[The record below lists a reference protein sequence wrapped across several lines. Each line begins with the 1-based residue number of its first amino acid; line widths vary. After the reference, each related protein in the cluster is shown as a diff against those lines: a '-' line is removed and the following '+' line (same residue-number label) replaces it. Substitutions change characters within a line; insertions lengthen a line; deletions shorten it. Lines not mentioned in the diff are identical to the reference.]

1 MVKTTNVIK
10 RKMKKPKIS
19 IVYSLI
25 CLLLILG
32 CTEEEHS
39 AYGSDGTPPGPVVI
53 TSVENRA
60 GGAIIRFTPPT
71 NQDLLYIK
79 GAYSDENGI
88 SKQVIVSSVIDTLS
102 IIGFGQSGD
111 YSVDVTAVDTGD
123 NESEAV
129 TTIISPLEAP
139 IHAILESIEGAQDF
153 GGINISYLN
162 PTRAE
167 VSLNMSIINSEG
179 NQVFKESFYTSQANS
194 SYSFRGYDPVPTTFI
209 IYVED
214 RWGNQTITKTLETT
228 PLQDV
233 FLDKGYF
240 SIQPMPGD
248 ESFSEYGFSAN
259 QMWDGSWSS
268 QWNCGHTSFLALPH
282 QLTISLGQTV
292 KLNRFKLYQRG
303 GTELYKH
310 GNPKRFKIYG
320 RENLDNLP
328 IYSPE
333 NPGDGW
339 ILLGE
344 FESFKPSGLPPGS
357 NTEEDYLF
365 QDNGEDFVFGYDAQQ
380 YNIKYIRFVNLE
392 SWNNQMV
399 SVIGEL
405 SFWGGLVE

>member
-1 MVKTTNVIK
+1 MVKIINNIK
-10 RKMKKPKIS
+10 QETIKIN
-19 IVYSLI
+19 ICTRYLLI
-25 CLLLILG
+25 CVLLILG
-32 CTEEEHS
+32 CSEEERG
-39 AYGSDGTPPGPVVI
+39 AYGSDEIPPDAVEI
-53 TSVENRA
+53 NSVENKP
-60 GGAIIRFTPPT
+60 GGAIIKFTPPT
-71 NQDLLYIK
+71 NEDLLYIR

-102 IIGFGQSGD
+102 IIGFGQTGD
-111 YSVDVTAVDTGD
+111 YNVDVTAIDTSD
-123 NESEAV
+123 NESVAV
-129 TTIISPLEAP
+129 TTTISPLEAP

-167 VSLNMSIINSEG
+167 VSLNMSILDEDG

-194 SYSFRGYDPVPTTFI
+194 SYSFRGYDPIPTTFI

-214 RWGNQTITKTLETT
+214 RWGNKSITKTLEST
-228 PLQDV
+228 PLEDV
-233 FLDKGYF
+233 FLDKGFF
-240 SIQPMPGD
+240 SIQQMPGD

-268 QWNCGHTSFLALPH
+268 QWNCGHTNFLALPH
-282 QLTISLGQTV
+282 QLTINLGQLAR
-292 KLNRFKLYQRG
+292 LNRFKLYQRG

-310 GNPKRFKIYG
+310 GNPKRFQIYG

-328 IYSPE
+328 IYSPS

-365 QDNGEDFVFGYDAQQ
+365 QDNGEDFVFDSNIQQ
-380 YNIKYIRFVNLE
+380 YNIQYIRFVNLE
-392 SWNNQMV
+392 TWNNQMV

-405 SFWGGLVE
+405 SFWGSVD

>member
-1 MVKTTNVIK
+1 MICS
-10 RKMKKPKIS
+10 RDDKIS
-19 IVYSLI
+19 RYSLI
-25 CLLLILG
+25 LP
-32 CTEEEHS
+32 
-39 AYGSDGTPPGPVVI
+39 AK
-53 TSVENRA
+53 TSWKSW
-60 GGAIIRFTPPT
+60 T
-71 NQDLLYIK
+71 
-79 GAYSDENGI
+79 
-88 SKQVIVSSVIDTLS
+88 SVIDTLS

-129 TTIISPLEAP
+129 TTVISPLEAP

-153 GGINISYLN
+153 GGINISYQN

-167 VSLNMSIINSEG
+167 VSLNMSIIDTEG

-194 SYSFRGYDPVPTTFI
+194 SYSFRGYDPIPTTFI

-328 IYSPE
+328 IYSPA

>member
-1 MVKTTNVIK
+1 MVKIINIIK
-10 RKMKKPKIS
+10 QEMVKIN
-19 IVYSLI
+19 ICTRYLLI
-25 CLLLILG
+25 CILLILG
-32 CTEEEHS
+32 CSEEERG
-39 AYGSDGTPPGPVVI
+39 AYGSDEIPPDAVEI
-53 TSVENRA
+53 NSVENKP
-60 GGAIIRFTPPT
+60 GGAIIKFTPPT
-71 NQDLLYIK
+71 NEDLLYIR

-102 IIGFGQSGD
+102 IIGFGQTGD
-111 YSVDVTAVDTGD
+111 YNVDVTAIDTSD
-123 NESEAV
+123 NESVAV
-129 TTIISPLEAP
+129 TTTISPLEAP

-167 VSLNMSIINSEG
+167 VSLNMSILDQDG

-194 SYSFRGYDPVPTTFI
+194 SYSFRGYDPIPTTFI

-214 RWGNQTITKTLETT
+214 RWGNKSITKTLEST
-228 PLQDV
+228 PLEDV
-233 FLDKGYF
+233 FLDKGFF
-240 SIQPMPGD
+240 SIQQMPGD

-268 QWNCGHTSFLALPH
+268 QWNCGHTNFLALPH
-282 QLTISLGQTV
+282 QLTINLGQLAR
-292 KLNRFKLYQRG
+292 LNRFKLYQRG

-310 GNPKRFKIYG
+310 GNPKRFQIYG

-328 IYSPE
+328 IYSPS

-365 QDNGEDFVFGYDAQQ
+365 QDNGEDFVFDSNIQQ
-380 YNIKYIRFVNLE
+380 YNIQYIRFVNLE
-392 SWNNQMV
+392 TWNNQMV

-405 SFWGGLVE
+405 SFWGSVD

>member
-1 MVKTTNVIK
+1 MVKIINTIK
-10 RKMKKPKIS
+10 QEMVKIN
-19 IVYSLI
+19 ICTRYLLI
-25 CLLLILG
+25 CVLLILG
-32 CTEEEHS
+32 CSEEERG
-39 AYGSDGTPPGPVVI
+39 AYGSDEIPPDAVEI
-53 TSVENRA
+53 NSVENKP
-60 GGAIIRFTPPT
+60 GGAIIKFTPPT
-71 NQDLLYIK
+71 NEDLLYIR

-102 IIGFGQSGD
+102 IIGFGQTGD
-111 YSVDVTAVDTGD
+111 FNVEVTAIDTSD
-123 NESEAV
+123 NESVAV
-129 TTIISPLEAP
+129 TTTISPLEAP

-167 VSLNMSIINSEG
+167 VSLNMSIIDQEG

-194 SYSFRGYDPVPTTFI
+194 SYSFRGYDPIPTTFI

-214 RWGNQTITKTLETT
+214 RWGNQTLTKTIEIT
-228 PLQDV
+228 PLEDV
-233 FLDKGYF
+233 FLDKGFF
-240 SIQPMPGD
+240 SIQQMPGD

-268 QWNCGHTSFLALPH
+268 QWNCGHTNFLALPH
-282 QLTISLGQTV
+282 QLTINLGQLAR
-292 KLNRFKLYQRG
+292 LNRFKLYQRG

-310 GNPKRFKIYG
+310 GNPKRFQIYG

-328 IYSPE
+328 IYSPS

-365 QDNGEDFVFGYDAQQ
+365 QDNGEDFVFDSNVQQ
-380 YNIKYIRFVNLE
+380 YNIQYIRFVNLE
-392 SWNNQMV
+392 TWNNQMV

-405 SFWGGLVE
+405 SFWGSVD

>member
-1 MVKTTNVIK
+1 MVKIINTIK
-10 RKMKKPKIS
+10 QEMVKIN
-19 IVYSLI
+19 ICTRYLLI
-25 CLLLILG
+25 CVLLILG
-32 CTEEEHS
+32 CSEEERG
-39 AYGSDGTPPGPVVI
+39 AYGSDEIPPDAVEI
-53 TSVENRA
+53 NSVENKP
-60 GGAIIRFTPPT
+60 GGAIIKFTPPT
-71 NQDLLYIK
+71 NEDLLYIR

-102 IIGFGQSGD
+102 IIGFGQAGD
-111 YSVDVTAVDTGD
+111 YNVDVTAIDTSD
-123 NESEAV
+123 NESVAV
-129 TTIISPLEAP
+129 TTTISPLEAP

-167 VSLNMSIINSEG
+167 VSLNMSILDQDG

-194 SYSFRGYDPVPTTFI
+194 SYSFRGYDPIPTTFI

-214 RWGNQTITKTLETT
+214 RWGNKSITKTLEST
-228 PLQDV
+228 PLEDV
-233 FLDKGYF
+233 FLDKGFF
-240 SIQPMPGD
+240 SIQQMPGD

-268 QWNCGHTSFLALPH
+268 QWNCGHTNFLALPH
-282 QLTISLGQTV
+282 QLTINLGQSA

-310 GNPKRFKIYG
+310 GNPKRFQIYG

-328 IYSPE
+328 IYSPS

-365 QDNGEDFVFGYDAQQ
+365 QDNGEDFVFDSNVQQ
-380 YNIKYIRFVNLE
+380 YNIQYIRFVNLE
-392 SWNNQMV
+392 TWNNQMV

-405 SFWGGLVE
+405 SFWGSVD

>member
-1 MVKTTNVIK
+1 MVKINICT
-10 RKMKKPKIS
+10 R
-19 IVYSLI
+19 YLLI
-25 CLLLILG
+25 CVLLILG
-32 CTEEEHS
+32 CSEEERG
-39 AYGSDGTPPGPVVI
+39 AYGSDEIPPDAVEI
-53 TSVENRA
+53 NSVENKP
-60 GGAIIRFTPPT
+60 GGAIIKFTPPT
-71 NQDLLYIK
+71 NEDLLYIR

-102 IIGFGQSGD
+102 IIGFGQAGD
-111 YSVDVTAVDTGD
+111 YNVDVTAIDTSD
-123 NESEAV
+123 NESVAV
-129 TTIISPLEAP
+129 TTTISPLEAP

-167 VSLNMSIINSEG
+167 VSLNMSILDQDG

-194 SYSFRGYDPVPTTFI
+194 SYSFRGYDPIPTTFI

-214 RWGNQTITKTLETT
+214 RWGNKSITKTLEST
-228 PLQDV
+228 PLEDV
-233 FLDKGYF
+233 FLDKGFF
-240 SIQPMPGD
+240 SIQQMPGD

-268 QWNCGHTSFLALPH
+268 QWNCGHTNFLALPH
-282 QLTISLGQTV
+282 QLTINLGQSA

-310 GNPKRFKIYG
+310 GNPKRFQIYG

-328 IYSPE
+328 IYSPS

-365 QDNGEDFVFGYDAQQ
+365 QDNGEDFVFDSNVQQ
-380 YNIKYIRFVNLE
+380 YNIQYIRFVNLE
-392 SWNNQMV
+392 TWNNQMV

-405 SFWGGLVE
+405 SFWGSVD

>member
-1 MVKTTNVIK
+1 MVKIINTIK
-10 RKMKKPKIS
+10 QEMVKIN
-19 IVYSLI
+19 ICTRYLLI
-25 CLLLILG
+25 CVLLILG
-32 CTEEEHS
+32 CSEEERG
-39 AYGSDGTPPGPVVI
+39 AYGSDEIPPDAVEI
-53 TSVENRA
+53 NSVENKP
-60 GGAIIRFTPPT
+60 GGAIIKFTPPT
-71 NQDLLYIK
+71 NEDLLYIR

-102 IIGFGQSGD
+102 IIGFGQTGD
-111 YSVDVTAVDTGD
+111 YNVDVTAIDTSD
-123 NESEAV
+123 NESVAV
-129 TTIISPLEAP
+129 TTTISPLEAP

-167 VSLNMSIINSEG
+167 VSLNMSILDQDG

-194 SYSFRGYDPVPTTFI
+194 SYSFRGYDPIPTTFI

-214 RWGNQTITKTLETT
+214 RWGNKSITKTLEST
-228 PLQDV
+228 PLEDV
-233 FLDKGYF
+233 FLDKGFF
-240 SIQPMPGD
+240 SIQQMPGD

-268 QWNCGHTSFLALPH
+268 QWNCGHTNFLALPH
-282 QLTISLGQTV
+282 QLTINLGQSA

-310 GNPKRFKIYG
+310 GNPKRFQIYG

-328 IYSPE
+328 IYSPS

-365 QDNGEDFVFGYDAQQ
+365 QDNGEDFVFDSNIQQ
-380 YNIKYIRFVNLE
+380 YNIQYIRFVNLE
-392 SWNNQMV
+392 TWNNQMV

-405 SFWGGLVE
+405 SFWGSVD

>member
-1 MVKTTNVIK
+1 MVKIINIIK
-10 RKMKKPKIS
+10 QEMVKIN
-19 IVYSLI
+19 ICTRYLLI
-25 CLLLILG
+25 CILLILG
-32 CTEEEHS
+32 CSEEERG
-39 AYGSDGTPPGPVVI
+39 AYGSDEIPPDAVEI
-53 TSVENRA
+53 NSVENKP
-60 GGAIIRFTPPT
+60 GGAIIKFTPPT
-71 NQDLLYIK
+71 NEDLLYIR

-102 IIGFGQSGD
+102 IIGFGQTGD
-111 YSVDVTAVDTGD
+111 YNVDVTAIDTSD
-123 NESEAV
+123 NESVAV
-129 TTIISPLEAP
+129 TTTISPLEAP

-167 VSLNMSIINSEG
+167 VSLNMSILDQDG

-194 SYSFRGYDPVPTTFI
+194 SYSFRGYDPIPTTFI

-214 RWGNQTITKTLETT
+214 RWGNKSITKTLEST
-228 PLQDV
+228 PLEDV
-233 FLDKGYF
+233 FLDKGFF
-240 SIQPMPGD
+240 SIQQMPGD

-268 QWNCGHTSFLALPH
+268 QWNCGHTNFLALPH
-282 QLTISLGQTV
+282 QLTINLGQLAR
-292 KLNRFKLYQRG
+292 LNRFKLYQRG

-310 GNPKRFKIYG
+310 GNPKRFQIYG

-328 IYSPE
+328 IYSPS

-365 QDNGEDFVFGYDAQQ
+365 QDNGEDFVFDSSVQQ

-392 SWNNQMV
+392 TWNNQMV

-405 SFWGGLVE
+405 SFWGSIVD

>member
-1 MVKTTNVIK
+1 MVKIINIIK
-10 RKMKKPKIS
+10 QEMVKIN
-19 IVYSLI
+19 ICTRYLLI
-25 CLLLILG
+25 CILLILG
-32 CTEEEHS
+32 CSEEERG
-39 AYGSDGTPPGPVVI
+39 AYGSDEIPPDAVEI
-53 TSVENRA
+53 NSVENKP
-60 GGAIIRFTPPT
+60 GGAIIKFTPPT
-71 NQDLLYIK
+71 NEDLLYIR

-102 IIGFGQSGD
+102 IIGFGQTGD
-111 YSVDVTAVDTGD
+111 YNVDVTAIDTSD
-123 NESEAV
+123 NESVAV
-129 TTIISPLEAP
+129 TTTISPLEAP

-167 VSLNMSIINSEG
+167 VSLNMSILDQDG

-194 SYSFRGYDPVPTTFI
+194 SYSFRGYDPIPTTFI

-214 RWGNQTITKTLETT
+214 RWGNKSITKTLEST
-228 PLQDV
+228 PLEDV
-233 FLDKGYF
+233 FLDKGFF
-240 SIQPMPGD
+240 SIQQMPGD

-268 QWNCGHTSFLALPH
+268 QWNCGHTNFLALPH
-282 QLTISLGQTV
+282 QLTINLGQLAR
-292 KLNRFKLYQRG
+292 LNRFKLYKRG

-310 GNPKRFKIYG
+310 GNPKRFQIYG

-328 IYSPE
+328 IYSHS

-365 QDNGEDFVFGYDAQQ
+365 QDNGEDFVFDSNIQQ
-380 YNIKYIRFVNLE
+380 YNIQYIRFVNLE
-392 SWNNQMV
+392 TWNNQMV

-405 SFWGGLVE
+405 SFWGSVD

>member
-1 MVKTTNVIK
+1 MVKIINIIK
-10 RKMKKPKIS
+10 QEIVKIN
-19 IVYSLI
+19 ICTRYLLI
-25 CLLLILG
+25 CILLILG
-32 CTEEEHS
+32 CSEEERG
-39 AYGSDGTPPGPVVI
+39 AYGSDEIPPDAVEI
-53 TSVENRA
+53 NSVENKP
-60 GGAIIRFTPPT
+60 GGAIIKFTPPT
-71 NQDLLYIK
+71 NEDLLYIR

-102 IIGFGQSGD
+102 IIGFGQTGD
-111 YSVDVTAVDTGD
+111 YNVDVTAIDTSD
-123 NESEAV
+123 NESVAV
-129 TTIISPLEAP
+129 TTTISPLEAP

-167 VSLNMSIINSEG
+167 VSLNMSILDQDG

-194 SYSFRGYDPVPTTFI
+194 SYSFRGYDPIPTTFI

-214 RWGNQTITKTLETT
+214 RWGNKSITKTLEST
-228 PLQDV
+228 PLEDV
-233 FLDKGYF
+233 FLDKGFF
-240 SIQPMPGD
+240 SIQQMPGD

-268 QWNCGHTSFLALPH
+268 QWNCGHTNFLALPH
-282 QLTISLGQTV
+282 QLTINLGQLAR
-292 KLNRFKLYQRG
+292 LNRFKLYQRG

-310 GNPKRFKIYG
+310 GNPKRFQIYG

-328 IYSPE
+328 IYSPS

-365 QDNGEDFVFGYDAQQ
+365 QDNGEDFVFDSNIQQ
-380 YNIKYIRFVNLE
+380 YNIQYIRFVNLE
-392 SWNNQMV
+392 TWNNQMV

-405 SFWGGLVE
+405 SFWGSVD

>member
-1 MVKTTNVIK
+1 MVKIINTIK
-10 RKMKKPKIS
+10 QEMVKIN
-19 IVYSLI
+19 ICTRYLLI
-25 CLLLILG
+25 CVILILG
-32 CTEEEHS
+32 CSEEERG
-39 AYGSDGTPPGPVVI
+39 AYGSDEIPPDAVEI
-53 TSVENRA
+53 NSVENKP
-60 GGAIIRFTPPT
+60 GGAIIKFTPPT
-71 NQDLLYIK
+71 NEDLLYIR

-102 IIGFGQSGD
+102 IIGFGQTGD
-111 YSVDVTAVDTGD
+111 YNVDVTAIDTSD
-123 NESEAV
+123 NESVAV
-129 TTIISPLEAP
+129 TTTISPLEAP

-167 VSLNMSIINSEG
+167 VSLNMSILDQDG

-194 SYSFRGYDPVPTTFI
+194 SYSFRGYDPIPTTFI

-214 RWGNQTITKTLETT
+214 RWGNKSITKTLEST
-228 PLQDV
+228 PLEDV
-233 FLDKGYF
+233 FLDKGFF
-240 SIQPMPGD
+240 SIQQMPGD

-268 QWNCGHTSFLALPH
+268 QWNCGHTNFLALPH
-282 QLTISLGQTV
+282 QLTINLGQLAR
-292 KLNRFKLYQRG
+292 LNRFKLYQRG

-310 GNPKRFKIYG
+310 GNPKRFQIYG

-328 IYSPE
+328 IYSPS

-365 QDNGEDFVFGYDAQQ
+365 QDNGEDFVFDTNIQQ
-380 YNIKYIRFVNLE
+380 YNIQYIRFVNLE
-392 SWNNQMV
+392 TWNNQMV

-405 SFWGGLVE
+405 SFWGSVD

>member
-1 MVKTTNVIK
+1 MVKIINTIK
-10 RKMKKPKIS
+10 QEMVKIN
-19 IVYSLI
+19 ICTRYLLI
-25 CLLLILG
+25 CVLLILG
-32 CTEEEHS
+32 CSEEERG
-39 AYGSDGTPPGPVVI
+39 AYGSDEIPPDAVEI
-53 TSVENRA
+53 NSVENKP
-60 GGAIIRFTPPT
+60 GGAIIKFTPPT
-71 NQDLLYIK
+71 NEDLLYIR

-102 IIGFGQSGD
+102 IIGFGQAGD
-111 YSVDVTAVDTGD
+111 YNVDVTAIDTND
-123 NESEAV
+123 NESVAV
-129 TTIISPLEAP
+129 STTISPLEAP

-167 VSLNMSIINSEG
+167 VSLNMSILDQDG

-194 SYSFRGYDPVPTTFI
+194 SYSFRGYDPIPTTFI

-214 RWGNQTITKTLETT
+214 RWGNKSITKTLEST
-228 PLQDV
+228 PLEDV
-233 FLDKGYF
+233 FLDKGFF
-240 SIQPMPGD
+240 SIQQMPGD

-268 QWNCGHTSFLALPH
+268 QWNCGHTNFLALPH
-282 QLTISLGQTV
+282 QLTINLGQSA

-310 GNPKRFKIYG
+310 GNPKRFQIYG

-328 IYSPE
+328 IYSPS

-365 QDNGEDFVFGYDAQQ
+365 QDNGEDFVFDSNVQQ
-380 YNIKYIRFVNLE
+380 YNIQYIRFVNLE
-392 SWNNQMV
+392 TWNNQMV

-405 SFWGGLVE
+405 SFWGSVD

>member
-1 MVKTTNVIK
+1 MVKINICT
-10 RKMKKPKIS
+10 R
-19 IVYSLI
+19 YLLI
-25 CLLLILG
+25 CVILILG
-32 CTEEEHS
+32 CSEEERG
-39 AYGSDGTPPGPVVI
+39 AYGSDEIPPDAVEI
-53 TSVENRA
+53 NSVENKP
-60 GGAIIRFTPPT
+60 GGAIIKFTPPT
-71 NQDLLYIK
+71 NEDLLYIR

-102 IIGFGQSGD
+102 IIGFGQTGD
-111 YSVDVTAVDTGD
+111 YNVDVTAIDTSD
-123 NESEAV
+123 NESVAV
-129 TTIISPLEAP
+129 TTTISPLEAP

-167 VSLNMSIINSEG
+167 VSLNMSILDQDG

-194 SYSFRGYDPVPTTFI
+194 SYSFRGYDPIPTTFI

-214 RWGNQTITKTLETT
+214 RWGNKSITKTLEST
-228 PLQDV
+228 PLEDV
-233 FLDKGYF
+233 FLDKGFF
-240 SIQPMPGD
+240 SIQQMPGD

-268 QWNCGHTSFLALPH
+268 QWNCGHTNFLALPH
-282 QLTISLGQTV
+282 QLTINLGQSA

-310 GNPKRFKIYG
+310 GNPKRFQIYG

-328 IYSPE
+328 IYSPS

-365 QDNGEDFVFGYDAQQ
+365 QDNGEDFVFDSNIQQ
-380 YNIKYIRFVNLE
+380 YNIQYIRFVNLE
-392 SWNNQMV
+392 TWNNQMV

-405 SFWGGLVE
+405 SFWGSVD

>member
-1 MVKTTNVIK
+1 MVKVNICT
-10 RKMKKPKIS
+10 R
-19 IVYSLI
+19 YLLI
-25 CLLLILG
+25 CVILILG
-32 CTEEEHS
+32 CSEEERG
-39 AYGSDGTPPGPVVI
+39 AYGSDEIPPDAVEI
-53 TSVENRA
+53 NSVENKP
-60 GGAIIRFTPPT
+60 GGAIIKFTPPT
-71 NQDLLYIK
+71 NEDLLYIR

-102 IIGFGQSGD
+102 IIGFGQAGD
-111 YSVDVTAVDTGD
+111 YNVDVTAIDTSD
-123 NESEAV
+123 NESVAV
-129 TTIISPLEAP
+129 TTTISPLEAP

-167 VSLNMSIINSEG
+167 VSLNMSILDQDG

-194 SYSFRGYDPVPTTFI
+194 SYSFRGYDPIPTTFI

-214 RWGNQTITKTLETT
+214 RWGNKSITKTLEST
-228 PLQDV
+228 PLEDV
-233 FLDKGYF
+233 FLDKGFF
-240 SIQPMPGD
+240 SIQQMPGD

-268 QWNCGHTSFLALPH
+268 QWNCGHTNFLALPH
-282 QLTISLGQTV
+282 QLTINLGQSA

-310 GNPKRFKIYG
+310 GNPKRFQIYG

-328 IYSPE
+328 IYSPS

-365 QDNGEDFVFGYDAQQ
+365 QDNGEDFVFDSNVQQ
-380 YNIKYIRFVNLE
+380 YNIQYIRFVNLE
-392 SWNNQMV
+392 TWNNQMV

-405 SFWGGLVE
+405 SFWGSVD

>member
-1 MVKTTNVIK
+1 MVKIINIIK
-10 RKMKKPKIS
+10 QEMVKIN
-19 IVYSLI
+19 ICTRYLLI
-25 CLLLILG
+25 CILLILG
-32 CTEEEHS
+32 CSEEERG
-39 AYGSDGTPPGPVVI
+39 AYGSDEIPPDAVEI
-53 TSVENRA
+53 NSVENKP
-60 GGAIIRFTPPT
+60 GGAIIKFTPPT
-71 NQDLLYIK
+71 NEDLLYIR

-102 IIGFGQSGD
+102 IIGFGQTGD
-111 YSVDVTAVDTGD
+111 YNVDVTAIDTSD
-123 NESEAV
+123 NESVAV
-129 TTIISPLEAP
+129 TTTISPLEAP

-167 VSLNMSIINSEG
+167 VSLNMSILDQDG

-194 SYSFRGYDPVPTTFI
+194 SYSFRGYDPIPTTFI

-214 RWGNQTITKTLETT
+214 RWGNKSITKTLEST
-228 PLQDV
+228 PLEDV
-233 FLDKGYF
+233 FLDKGFF
-240 SIQPMPGD
+240 SIQQMPGD

-268 QWNCGHTSFLALPH
+268 QWNCGHTNFLALPH
-282 QLTISLGQTV
+282 QLTINLGQLAR
-292 KLNRFKLYQRG
+292 LNRFKLYQRG

-310 GNPKRFKIYG
+310 GNPKRFQIYG

-328 IYSPE
+328 IYSPS

-365 QDNGEDFVFGYDAQQ
+365 QDNGEDFVFDSDIQQ
-380 YNIKYIRFVNLE
+380 YNIQYIRFVNLVT
-392 SWNNQMV
+392 WNNQMV

-405 SFWGGLVE
+405 SFWGSVD

>member
-1 MVKTTNVIK
+1 MVKIINTIK
-10 RKMKKPKIS
+10 EEMVKIN
-19 IVYSLI
+19 ICTRYLLI
-25 CLLLILG
+25 CVILILG
-32 CTEEEHS
+32 CSEEERG
-39 AYGSDGTPPGPVVI
+39 AYGSDEIPPDAVEI
-53 TSVENRA
+53 NSVENKP
-60 GGAIIRFTPPT
+60 GGAIIKFTPPT
-71 NQDLLYIK
+71 NEDLLYIR

-102 IIGFGQSGD
+102 IIGFGQTGD
-111 YSVDVTAVDTGD
+111 YNVDVTAIDTSD
-123 NESEAV
+123 NESVAV
-129 TTIISPLEAP
+129 TTTISPLEAP

-167 VSLNMSIINSEG
+167 VSLNMSILDQDG

-194 SYSFRGYDPVPTTFI
+194 SYSFRGYDPIPTTFI

-214 RWGNQTITKTLETT
+214 RWGNKSITKTLEST
-228 PLQDV
+228 PLEDV
-233 FLDKGYF
+233 FLDKGFF
-240 SIQPMPGD
+240 SIQQMPGD

-268 QWNCGHTSFLALPH
+268 QWNCGHTNFLALPH
-282 QLTISLGQTV
+282 QLTINLGQLAR
-292 KLNRFKLYQRG
+292 LNRFKLYQRG

-310 GNPKRFKIYG
+310 GNPKRFQIYG

-328 IYSPE
+328 IYSPS

-365 QDNGEDFVFGYDAQQ
+365 QDNGEDFVFDSNIQQ
-380 YNIKYIRFVNLE
+380 YNIQYIRFVNLE
-392 SWNNQMV
+392 TWNNQMV

-405 SFWGGLVE
+405 SFWGSVD

>member
-1 MVKTTNVIK
+1 MVKINICT
-10 RKMKKPKIS
+10 R
-19 IVYSLI
+19 YLLI
-25 CLLLILG
+25 CVLLILG
-32 CTEEEHS
+32 CSEEERG
-39 AYGSDGTPPGPVVI
+39 AYGSDEIPPDAVEI
-53 TSVENRA
+53 NSVENKP
-60 GGAIIRFTPPT
+60 GGAIIKFTPPT
-71 NQDLLYIK
+71 NEDLLYIR

-102 IIGFGQSGD
+102 IIGFGQTGD
-111 YSVDVTAVDTGD
+111 YNVDVTAIDTSD
-123 NESEAV
+123 NESVAV
-129 TTIISPLEAP
+129 TTTISPLEAP

-167 VSLNMSIINSEG
+167 VSLNMSILDQDG

-194 SYSFRGYDPVPTTFI
+194 SYSFRGYDPIPTTFI

-214 RWGNQTITKTLETT
+214 RWGNKSITKTLEST
-228 PLQDV
+228 PLEDV
-233 FLDKGYF
+233 FLDKGFF
-240 SIQPMPGD
+240 SIQQMPGD

-268 QWNCGHTSFLALPH
+268 QWNCGHTNFLALPH
-282 QLTISLGQTV
+282 QLTINLGQLA

-310 GNPKRFKIYG
+310 GNPKRFQIYG

-328 IYSPE
+328 IYSPS

-365 QDNGEDFVFGYDAQQ
+365 QDNGEDFVFDSNIQQ
-380 YNIKYIRFVNLE
+380 YNIQYIRFVNLE
-392 SWNNQMV
+392 TWNNQMV

-405 SFWGGLVE
+405 SFWGSVD

>member
-1 MVKTTNVIK
+1 MVKIINTIK
-10 RKMKKPKIS
+10 QETVKIN
-19 IVYSLI
+19 ICTRYLLI
-25 CLLLILG
+25 CILLILG
-32 CTEEEHS
+32 CSEEERG
-39 AYGSDGTPPGPVVI
+39 AYGSDEIPPDAVEI
-53 TSVENRA
+53 NSVENKP
-60 GGAIIRFTPPT
+60 GGAIIKFTPPT
-71 NQDLLYIK
+71 NEDLLYIR

-102 IIGFGQSGD
+102 IIGFGQTGD
-111 YSVDVTAVDTGD
+111 YNVDVTAIDTSD
-123 NESEAV
+123 NESVAV
-129 TTIISPLEAP
+129 TTTISPLEAP

-167 VSLNMSIINSEG
+167 VSLNMSILDQDG

-194 SYSFRGYDPVPTTFI
+194 SYSFRGYDPIPTTFI

-214 RWGNQTITKTLETT
+214 RWGNKSITKTLEST
-228 PLQDV
+228 PLEDV
-233 FLDKGYF
+233 FLDKGFF
-240 SIQPMPGD
+240 SIQQMPGD

-268 QWNCGHTSFLALPH
+268 QWNCGHTNFLALPH
-282 QLTISLGQTV
+282 QLTINLGQLAR
-292 KLNRFKLYQRG
+292 LNRFKLYQRG

-310 GNPKRFKIYG
+310 GNPKRFQIYG

-328 IYSPE
+328 IYSPS

-365 QDNGEDFVFGYDAQQ
+365 QDNGEDFVFDSNIQQ
-380 YNIKYIRFVNLE
+380 YNIQYIRFVNLE
-392 SWNNQMV
+392 TWNNQMV

-405 SFWGGLVE
+405 SFWGSVD

>member
-1 MVKTTNVIK
+1 MVKIINIIK
-10 RKMKKPKIS
+10 QEMVKIN
-19 IVYSLI
+19 ICTRYLLI
-25 CLLLILG
+25 CILLILG
-32 CTEEEHS
+32 CSEEERG
-39 AYGSDGTPPGPVVI
+39 AYGSDEIPPDAVEI
-53 TSVENRA
+53 NSVENKP
-60 GGAIIRFTPPT
+60 GGAIIKFTPPT
-71 NQDLLYIK
+71 NEDLLYIR

-102 IIGFGQSGD
+102 IIGFGQTGD
-111 YSVDVTAVDTGD
+111 YNVDVTAIDTSD
-123 NESEAV
+123 NESVAV
-129 TTIISPLEAP
+129 TTTISPLEAP

-167 VSLNMSIINSEG
+167 VSLNMSILDQDG

-194 SYSFRGYDPVPTTFI
+194 SYSFRGYDPIPTTFI

-214 RWGNQTITKTLETT
+214 RWGNKSITKTLEST
-228 PLQDV
+228 PLEDV
-233 FLDKGYF
+233 FLDKGFF
-240 SIQPMPGD
+240 SIQQMPGD

-268 QWNCGHTSFLALPH
+268 QCNCGHTNFLALPH
-282 QLTISLGQTV
+282 QLTINLGQLAR
-292 KLNRFKLYQRG
+292 LNRFKLYQRG

-310 GNPKRFKIYG
+310 GNPKRFQIYG

-328 IYSPE
+328 IYSPS

-365 QDNGEDFVFGYDAQQ
+365 QDNGEDFVFDSNIQQ
-380 YNIKYIRFVNLE
+380 YNIQYIRFVNLE
-392 SWNNQMV
+392 TWNNQMV

-405 SFWGGLVE
+405 SFWGSVD

>member
-1 MVKTTNVIK
+1 MVKTINGIK
-10 RKMKKPKIS
+10 RKMEKRKIN
-19 IVYSLI
+19 IGYSLI
-25 CLLLILG
+25 CILLILG

-39 AYGSDGTPPGPVVI
+39 AYGSDGTPPGAVVI
-53 TSVENRA
+53 NSVENRP

-79 GAYSDENGI
+79 GAYNDENGI

-102 IIGFGQSGD
+102 ILGFGKSGD
-111 YSVDVTAVDTGD
+111 YNVKVTAVDTGD
-123 NESEAV
+123 NESVAV

-139 IHAILESIEGAQDF
+139 IHAILESIQGAQDF

-167 VSLNMSIINSEG
+167 VSLNMSVIDQEG
-179 NQVFKESFYTSQANS
+179 NQVFKESFYTSQANN
-194 SYSFRGYDPVPTTFI
+194 SYSFRGYDPIPTTFI

-214 RWGNQTITKTLETT
+214 RWGNQTVTKTLETT

-282 QLTISLGQTV
+282 QLTVSLGQTV

-310 GNPKRFKIYG
+310 GNPKRFQIYG

-328 IYSPE
+328 IYSPS

-339 ILLGE
+339 RLLGE

-365 QDNGEDFVFGYDAQQ
+365 QDNGEDFIFDYDAQQ
-380 YNIKYIRFVNLE
+380 YNIKYIRLVNLE

>member
-1 MVKTTNVIK
+1 MVKIIIIIK
-10 RKMKKPKIS
+10 QEMVKIN
-19 IVYSLI
+19 ICTRYLLI
-25 CLLLILG
+25 CILLILG
-32 CTEEEHS
+32 CSEEERG
-39 AYGSDGTPPGPVVI
+39 AYGSDEIPPDAVEI
-53 TSVENRA
+53 NSVENKP
-60 GGAIIRFTPPT
+60 GGAIIKFTPPT
-71 NQDLLYIK
+71 NEDLLYIR

-102 IIGFGQSGD
+102 IIGFGQTGD
-111 YSVDVTAVDTGD
+111 YNVDVTAIDTSD
-123 NESEAV
+123 NESVAV
-129 TTIISPLEAP
+129 TTTISPLEAP

-167 VSLNMSIINSEG
+167 VSLNMSILDQDG

-194 SYSFRGYDPVPTTFI
+194 SYSFRGYDPIPTTFI

-214 RWGNQTITKTLETT
+214 RWGNKSITKTLEST
-228 PLQDV
+228 PLEDV
-233 FLDKGYF
+233 FLDKGFF
-240 SIQPMPGD
+240 SIQQMPGD

-268 QWNCGHTSFLALPH
+268 QWNCGHTNFLALPH
-282 QLTISLGQTV
+282 QLTINLGQLAR
-292 KLNRFKLYQRG
+292 LNRFKLYQRG

-310 GNPKRFKIYG
+310 GNPKRFQIYG

-328 IYSPE
+328 IYSPS

-365 QDNGEDFVFGYDAQQ
+365 QDNGEDFVFDSNIQQ
-380 YNIKYIRFVNLE
+380 YNIQYIRFVNLE
-392 SWNNQMV
+392 TWNNQMV

-405 SFWGGLVE
+405 SFWGSVD

>member
-1 MVKTTNVIK
+1 MVKIINTIK
-10 RKMKKPKIS
+10 QEMVKIN
-19 IVYSLI
+19 ICTRYLLI
-25 CLLLILG
+25 CVLLILG
-32 CTEEEHS
+32 CSEEERG
-39 AYGSDGTPPGPVVI
+39 AYGSDEIPPDAVEI
-53 TSVENRA
+53 NSVENKP
-60 GGAIIRFTPPT
+60 GGAIIKFTPPT
-71 NQDLLYIK
+71 NEDLLYIR

-102 IIGFGQSGD
+102 IIGFGQTGD
-111 YSVDVTAVDTGD
+111 YNVDVTAIDTSD
-123 NESEAV
+123 NESVAV
-129 TTIISPLEAP
+129 TTTISPLEAP

-167 VSLNMSIINSEG
+167 VSLNMSILDQDG

-194 SYSFRGYDPVPTTFI
+194 SYSFRGYDPIPTTFI

-214 RWGNQTITKTLETT
+214 RWGNKSITKTLEST
-228 PLQDV
+228 PLEDV
-233 FLDKGYF
+233 FLDKGFF
-240 SIQPMPGD
+240 SIQQMPGD

-268 QWNCGHTSFLALPH
+268 QWNCGHTNFLALPH
-282 QLTISLGQTV
+282 QLTINLGQLA

-310 GNPKRFKIYG
+310 GNPKRFQIYG

-328 IYSPE
+328 IYSPS

-365 QDNGEDFVFGYDAQQ
+365 QDNGEDFVFDSNIQQ
-380 YNIKYIRFVNLE
+380 YNIQYIRFVNLE
-392 SWNNQMV
+392 TWNNQMV

-405 SFWGGLVE
+405 SFWGSVD

>member
-1 MVKTTNVIK
+1 MVKINIHK
-10 RKMKKPKIS
+10 
-19 IVYSLI
+19 VYSLI
-25 CLLLILG
+25 CILLIFG
-32 CTEEEHS
+32 CTEEERS
-39 AYGSDGTPPGPVVI
+39 AYGSDQTPPDAVKI
-53 TSVENRA
+53 NSVENRP
-60 GGAIIRFTPPT
+60 GGAVIKFTPPT
-71 NQDLLYIK
+71 NQDLLYIR

-102 IIGFGQSGD
+102 IIGFGQTGD
-111 YSVDVTAVDTGD
+111 FNVEVTAIDTSD
-123 NESEAV
+123 NESVAV
-129 TTIISPLEAP
+129 TTTISPLEAP

-167 VSLNMSIINSEG
+167 VSLNMSIIDQEG

-194 SYSFRGYDPVPTTFI
+194 SYSFRGYDPIPTTFI

-214 RWGNQTITKTLETT
+214 RWGNQTLTKTIEIT
-228 PLQDV
+228 PLEDV
-233 FLDKGYF
+233 FLDKGFF
-240 SIQPMPGD
+240 SVQPMPGD

-282 QLTISLGQTV
+282 QLTINLGQLA

-310 GNPKRFKIYG
+310 GNPKRFQIYG

-328 IYSPE
+328 IYSPS

-365 QDNGEDFVFGYDAQQ
+365 QDNGEDFVFDSNVQQ
-380 YNIKYIRFVNLE
+380 YNIQVHTICKFRNLE
-392 SWNNQMV
+392 
-399 SVIGEL
+399 
-405 SFWGGLVE
+405 

>member
-32 CTEEEHS
+32 CTEEEHR

-53 TSVENRA
+53 NSVENRA

-167 VSLNMSIINSEG
+167 VSLNMSIIDTEG

-209 IYVED
+209 I
-214 RWGNQTITKTLETT
+214 
-228 PLQDV
+228 
-233 FLDKGYF
+233 
-240 SIQPMPGD
+240 
-248 ESFSEYGFSAN
+248 
-259 QMWDGSWSS
+259 
-268 QWNCGHTSFLALPH
+268 
-282 QLTISLGQTV
+282 
-292 KLNRFKLYQRG
+292 
-303 GTELYKH
+303 
-310 GNPKRFKIYG
+310 
-320 RENLDNLP
+320 
-328 IYSPE
+328 
-333 NPGDGW
+333 
-339 ILLGE
+339 
-344 FESFKPSGLPPGS
+344 
-357 NTEEDYLF
+357 
-365 QDNGEDFVFGYDAQQ
+365 
-380 YNIKYIRFVNLE
+380 
-392 SWNNQMV
+392 
-399 SVIGEL
+399 
-405 SFWGGLVE
+405 

>member
-1 MVKTTNVIK
+1 MVKIINIIK
-10 RKMKKPKIS
+10 QEMVKIN
-19 IVYSLI
+19 ICTRYLLI
-25 CLLLILG
+25 CILLILG
-32 CTEEEHS
+32 CSEEERG
-39 AYGSDGTPPGPVVI
+39 AYGSDEIPPDAVEI
-53 TSVENRA
+53 NSVENKP
-60 GGAIIRFTPPT
+60 GGAIIKFTPPT
-71 NQDLLYIK
+71 NEDLLYIR

-102 IIGFGQSGD
+102 IIGFGQTGD
-111 YSVDVTAVDTGD
+111 YNVDVTAIDTND
-123 NESEAV
+123 NESVAV
-129 TTIISPLEAP
+129 STTISPLEAP

-167 VSLNMSIINSEG
+167 VSLNMSILDQDG

-194 SYSFRGYDPVPTTFI
+194 SYSFRGYDPIPTTFI

-214 RWGNQTITKTLETT
+214 RWGNKSITKTLEST
-228 PLQDV
+228 PLEDV
-233 FLDKGYF
+233 FLDKGFF
-240 SIQPMPGD
+240 SIQQMPGD

-268 QWNCGHTSFLALPH
+268 QWNCGHTNFLALPH
-282 QLTISLGQTV
+282 QLTINLGQSA

-310 GNPKRFKIYG
+310 GNPKRFQIYG

-328 IYSPE
+328 IYSPS

-365 QDNGEDFVFGYDAQQ
+365 QDNGEDFVFDSNIQQ
-380 YNIKYIRFVNLE
+380 YNIQYIRFVNLE
-392 SWNNQMV
+392 TWNNQMV

-405 SFWGGLVE
+405 SFWGSVD

>member
-1 MVKTTNVIK
+1 MVKINICT
-10 RKMKKPKIS
+10 R
-19 IVYSLI
+19 YLLI
-25 CLLLILG
+25 CILLILG
-32 CTEEEHS
+32 CSEEERG
-39 AYGSDGTPPGPVVI
+39 AYGSDEIPPDAVEI
-53 TSVENRA
+53 NSVENKP
-60 GGAIIRFTPPT
+60 GGAIIKFTPPT
-71 NQDLLYIK
+71 NEDLLYIR

-102 IIGFGQSGD
+102 IIGFGQTGD
-111 YSVDVTAVDTGD
+111 YNVDVTAIDTSD
-123 NESEAV
+123 NESVAV
-129 TTIISPLEAP
+129 TTTISPLEAP

-167 VSLNMSIINSEG
+167 VSLNMSIIDQEG

-194 SYSFRGYDPVPTTFI
+194 SYSFRGYDPIPTTFI

-214 RWGNQTITKTLETT
+214 RWGNQTLTKTIETT
-228 PLQDV
+228 PLEDV
-233 FLDKGYF
+233 FLDKGFF
-240 SIQPMPGD
+240 SVQPMPGD

-282 QLTISLGQTV
+282 QLTISLGQLA

-310 GNPKRFKIYG
+310 GNPKRFQIFG

-328 IYSPE
+328 IYSPS
-333 NPGDGW
+333 NPGDSW

-365 QDNGEDFVFGYDAQQ
+365 QDNGEDFVFDSSVQQ

-392 SWNNQMV
+392 TWNNQMV

-405 SFWGGLVE
+405 SFWGSIVD

>member
-1 MVKTTNVIK
+1 MVKIINTIK
-10 RKMKKPKIS
+10 QETVKIN
-19 IVYSLI
+19 ICTRYLLI
-25 CLLLILG
+25 CVLLILG
-32 CTEEEHS
+32 CSEEERG
-39 AYGSDGTPPGPVVI
+39 AYGSDEIPPDAVEI
-53 TSVENRA
+53 NSVENKP
-60 GGAIIRFTPPT
+60 GGAIIKFTPPT
-71 NQDLLYIK
+71 NEDLLYIR

-102 IIGFGQSGD
+102 IIGFGQTGD
-111 YSVDVTAVDTGD
+111 YNVDVTAIDTSD
-123 NESEAV
+123 NESVAV
-129 TTIISPLEAP
+129 TTTISPLEAP

-167 VSLNMSIINSEG
+167 VSLNMSILDQDG

-194 SYSFRGYDPVPTTFI
+194 SYSFRGYDPIPTTFI

-214 RWGNQTITKTLETT
+214 RWGNKSITKTLEST
-228 PLQDV
+228 PLKDV
-233 FLDKGYF
+233 FLDKGFF
-240 SIQPMPGD
+240 SIQQMPGD

-268 QWNCGHTSFLALPH
+268 QWNCGHTNFLALPH
-282 QLTISLGQTV
+282 QLTINLGQLAR
-292 KLNRFKLYQRG
+292 LNRFKLYQRG

-310 GNPKRFKIYG
+310 GNPKRFQIYG

-328 IYSPE
+328 IYSPS

-365 QDNGEDFVFGYDAQQ
+365 QDNGEDFVFDSNIQQ
-380 YNIKYIRFVNLE
+380 YNIQYIRFVNLE
-392 SWNNQMV
+392 TWNNQMV

-405 SFWGGLVE
+405 SFWGSVD

>member
-1 MVKTTNVIK
+1 MVKINICT
-10 RKMKKPKIS
+10 R
-19 IVYSLI
+19 YLLI
-25 CLLLILG
+25 CVLLILG
-32 CTEEEHS
+32 CSEEERG
-39 AYGSDGTPPGPVVI
+39 AYGSDEIPPDAVEI
-53 TSVENRA
+53 NSVENKP
-60 GGAIIRFTPPT
+60 GGAIIKFTPPT
-71 NQDLLYIK
+71 NEDLLYIR

-102 IIGFGQSGD
+102 IIGFGQTGD
-111 YSVDVTAVDTGD
+111 YNVDVTAIDTSD
-123 NESEAV
+123 NESVAV
-129 TTIISPLEAP
+129 TTTISPLEAP

-167 VSLNMSIINSEG
+167 VSLNMSILDQDG

-194 SYSFRGYDPVPTTFI
+194 SYSFRGYDPIPTTFI

-214 RWGNQTITKTLETT
+214 RWGNKSITKTLEST
-228 PLQDV
+228 PLEDV
-233 FLDKGYF
+233 FLDKGFF
-240 SIQPMPGD
+240 SIQQMPGD

-268 QWNCGHTSFLALPH
+268 QWNCGHTNFLALPH
-282 QLTISLGQTV
+282 QLTINLGQSA

-310 GNPKRFKIYG
+310 GNPKRFQIYG

-328 IYSPE
+328 IYSPS

-365 QDNGEDFVFGYDAQQ
+365 QDNGEDFVFDSNVQQ
-380 YNIKYIRFVNLE
+380 YNIQYIRFVNLE
-392 SWNNQMV
+392 TWNNQMV

-405 SFWGGLVE
+405 SFWGSVD

>member
-1 MVKTTNVIK
+1 MVKIINTIK
-10 RKMKKPKIS
+10 QEMVKIN
-19 IVYSLI
+19 ICTRYLLI
-25 CLLLILG
+25 CVILILG
-32 CTEEEHS
+32 CSEEERG
-39 AYGSDGTPPGPVVI
+39 AYGSDEIPPYAVEI
-53 TSVENRA
+53 NSVENKP
-60 GGAIIRFTPPT
+60 GGAIIKFTPPT
-71 NQDLLYIK
+71 NEDLLYIR

-102 IIGFGQSGD
+102 IIGFGQTGD
-111 YSVDVTAVDTGD
+111 YNVDVTAIDTSD
-123 NESEAV
+123 NESVAV
-129 TTIISPLEAP
+129 TTTISPLEAP

-167 VSLNMSIINSEG
+167 VSLNMSILDQDG

-194 SYSFRGYDPVPTTFI
+194 SYSFRGYDPIPTTFI

-214 RWGNQTITKTLETT
+214 RWGNKSITKTLEST
-228 PLQDV
+228 PLEDV
-233 FLDKGYF
+233 FLDKGFF
-240 SIQPMPGD
+240 SIQQMPGD

-268 QWNCGHTSFLALPH
+268 QWNCGHTNFLALPH
-282 QLTISLGQTV
+282 QLTINLGQLAR
-292 KLNRFKLYQRG
+292 LNRFKLYQRG

-310 GNPKRFKIYG
+310 GNPKRFQIYG

-328 IYSPE
+328 IYSPS

-365 QDNGEDFVFGYDAQQ
+365 QDNGEDFVFDSNIQQ
-380 YNIKYIRFVNLE
+380 YNIQYIRFVNLE
-392 SWNNQMV
+392 TWNNQMV

-405 SFWGGLVE
+405 SFWGSVD

>member
-1 MVKTTNVIK
+1 MVKIINTIK
-10 RKMKKPKIS
+10 QETVKIN
-19 IVYSLI
+19 ICTRYLLI
-25 CLLLILG
+25 CILLILG
-32 CTEEEHS
+32 CSEEERG
-39 AYGSDGTPPGPVVI
+39 AYGSDEIPPDAVEI
-53 TSVENRA
+53 NSVENKP
-60 GGAIIRFTPPT
+60 GGAIIKFTPPT
-71 NQDLLYIK
+71 NEDLLYIR

-102 IIGFGQSGD
+102 IIGFGQTGD
-111 YSVDVTAVDTGD
+111 YNVDVTAIDTSD
-123 NESEAV
+123 NESVAV
-129 TTIISPLEAP
+129 TTTISPLEAP

-167 VSLNMSIINSEG
+167 VSLNMSILDEDG

-194 SYSFRGYDPVPTTFI
+194 SYSFRGYDPIPTTFI

-214 RWGNQTITKTLETT
+214 RWGNKSITKTLEST
-228 PLQDV
+228 PLEDV
-233 FLDKGYF
+233 FLDKGFF
-240 SIQPMPGD
+240 SIQQMPGD

-268 QWNCGHTSFLALPH
+268 QWNCGHTNFLALPH
-282 QLTISLGQTV
+282 QLTINLGQLAR
-292 KLNRFKLYQRG
+292 LNRFKLYQRG

-310 GNPKRFKIYG
+310 GNPKRFQIYG

-328 IYSPE
+328 IYSPS

-365 QDNGEDFVFGYDAQQ
+365 QDNGEDFVFDSNVQQ

-392 SWNNQMV
+392 TWNNQMV

-405 SFWGGLVE
+405 SFWGSVD